1 MNSDSLVLD
10 KKLKEIITILV
21 DNANPLR
28 IILFGS
34 YAKGTNQKYRDYDIC
49 VIKENTE
56 DLNKLEKK
64 LYVDLHSVGEAI
76 DLIVSSPERYET
88 SKESK
93 YSIYSEIAKN
103 GLVVYERLR

>member
-1 MNSDSLVLD
+1 
-10 KKLKEIITILV
+10 
-21 DNANPLR
+21 LR
-28 IILFGS
+28 LSRWSASVCGPDAS
-34 YAKGTNQKYRDYDIC
+34 ALLLQRPKSRRLRLLSSE
-49 VIKENTE
+49 VSENTE